1 MSAKISVA
9 VFATL
14 IAMTAGELALI
25 NLSLSASVIVTSLIG
40 LAGVKASL
48 IAIFFQDL
56 KDEPRALSSVLLVG
70 LGIAMLLMVI
80 TFLQVH
86 PVHL

>member
-1 MSAKISVA
+1 MSVKISVA
-9 VFATL
+9 VFSAL

-25 NLSLSASVIVTSLIG
+25 TLSLSASVIVTSLIG
-40 LAGVKASL
+40 LAGVKALL

-70 LGIAMLLMVI
+70 LSIAMLLMVI

>member
-1 MSAKISVA
+1 MSARIPVA
-9 VFATL
+9 VFSAL

-40 LAGVKASL
+40 LAGVKALL

>member
-70 LGIAMLLMVI
+70 LGIAMLLMII

>member
-1 MSAKISVA
+1 LSAKISVA
-9 VFATL
+9 VFSAL

-25 NLSLSASVIVTSLIG
+25 TLSLSANVIVTSLIG
-40 LAGVKASL
+40 LAGVKALL

-86 PVHL
+86 TVNL

>member
-1 MSAKISVA
+1 MSARIPVA
-9 VFATL
+9 VFSAL

-40 LAGVKASL
+40 LAGVKALL

-86 PVHL
+86 TVNL

>member
-40 LAGVKASL
+40 LAGVKALL